1 MGPRGPYA
9 QHSAPAFLWPL
20 VAPARN
26 MRLRAR
32 FALGHP
38 RFCRPARPR
47 IAKCLLSPPF
57 LMHVRA
63 SHLEV
68 RRVCSNMGPCRIRAS
83 APDTHIS
90 HRLVVSSLRDSGVN
104 ATFTQRSCSVWRS
117 PRVSVASRVRATS
130 APAFSFGCV
139 GPIGILRVSRT
150 RATLLWLPLALPL
163 LMPYWPP
170 LGFWQLGGGRFS
182 LLARRAYSV

>member
-1 MGPRGPYA
+1 M
-9 QHSAPAFLWPL
+9 
-20 VAPARN
+20 
-26 MRLRAR
+26 
-32 FALGHP
+32 GHP
-38 RFCRPARPR
+38 RFCRRARPR
-47 IAKCLLSPPF
+47 MAKCLLSPPF

-104 ATFTQRSCSVWRS
+104 ATFAQRSCSVWRS

-130 APAFSFGCV
+130 TPALSFGCV

-150 RATLLWLPLALPL
+150 RATLLWLPLAHLL
-163 LMPYWPP
+163 LMSYWPS
-170 LGFWQLGGGRFS
+170 LRHWELTGRGIS
-182 LLARRAYSV
+182 LLTSRTYSGEFPLKPRLGP